1 MPKIIRKQTFE
12 TNSSSCHSLTFIP
25 CDNLLIKGN
34 LRKHHKR
41 NELKTEY
48 PYCTFTHHYSNEGVL
63 NNFESKLNYL
73 VNDILNR
80 YHLWGDKSITE
91 YCQWDNYNETFSD
104 TYFDF
109 VKRNQFALDLYK
121 EQYGQNIYDEFLH
134 NLYLK
139 KYSFGSRISFSV
151 DIEKYNNM
159 INDKRFQTLKLWL
172 KEWLDWDDLIFLM
185 TSTLWGV
192 DHESVGTA
200 SYLMNDKEKCFEFL
214 FNDKCFVNCVY
225 QG

>member
-41 NELKTEY
+41 NELKTKY

-80 YHLWGDKSITE
+80 YDSYNNSIIE
-91 YCQWDNYNETFSD
+91 RLMWDSFEETGTD
-104 TYFDF
+104 TYYQFM
-109 VKRNQFALDLYK
+109 KRNSFALDLF
-121 EQYGQNIYDEFLH
+121 EEEYGNKALNDYLNEIYC
-134 NLYLK
+134 K
-139 KYSFGSRISFSV
+139 KYSFGLKTSFS
-151 DIEKYNNM
+151 INLEKYRNM
-159 INDKRFQTLKLWL
+159 INDKNFQILKSWL

-185 TSTLWGV
+185 TSTIWGV